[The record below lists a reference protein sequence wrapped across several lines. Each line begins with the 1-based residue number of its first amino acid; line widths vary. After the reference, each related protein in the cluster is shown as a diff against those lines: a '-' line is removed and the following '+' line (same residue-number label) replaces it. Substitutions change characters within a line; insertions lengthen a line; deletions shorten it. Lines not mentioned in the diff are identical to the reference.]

1 MRGVTWP
8 TLLVYVDDVLAF
20 SHSPESIMKDIVL
33 AFDIK
38 DKKYGPPTTS
48 LGANVEPFQMS
59 DRKYAW
65 GIKCDYCV
73 VADVQMIKYLL
84 SENNR
89 ELKSVKRPQKGPL
102 SHGYKPELYVMDEC
116 DAEHVSWFHK
126 LIGI

>member
-1 MRGVTWP
+1 MRDVTWP
-8 TLLVYVDDVLAF
+8 TLLVSVDDVLAF

-38 DKKYGPPTTS
+38 GKNYGPPTTS

-89 ELKSVKRPQKGPL
+89 ELKSVKRPHKGPFP
-102 SHGYKPELYVMDEC
+102 HGCKPNLDVTD
-116 DAEHVSWFHK
+116 DFFAKHVSQF
-126 LIGI
+126 